1 MYVSECFWPKD
12 LLFDRSRQ
20 KSQIV
25 KSALRCFPI
34 VLRLGT
40 TPTTGAADNP
50 LNIYPDIS
58 SAVAAA
64 HLSNLSII
72 NIIIIIIIV
81 VNIILIETRNICI
94 VGTEVHPPSTPITT
108 HKAITPYY
116 VYGHTSLFAPKLVG
130 CPTRL
135 SFSWWLLTSYTAG
148 MIASV
153 IAAAR
158 FNVFPI
164 FCGMYLSHMCPGHRK
179 KFWLEILCL
188 SFKKELSS
196 RARSFIKNI
205 L

>member
-12 LLFDRSRQ
+12 LLFDRSRK

-72 NIIIIIIIV
+72 NIITIIIIIV
-81 VNIILIETRNICI
+81 VNIILIETRNIGT
-94 VGTEVHPPSTPITT
+94 VGTEVYHPQSYI
-108 HKAITPYY
+108 AILY
-116 VYGHTSLFAPKLVG
+116 VGAY
-130 CPTRL
+130 
-135 SFSWWLLTSYTAG
+135 
-148 MIASV
+148 
-153 IAAAR
+153 
-158 FNVFPI
+158 
-164 FCGMYLSHMCPGHRK
+164 
-179 KFWLEILCL
+179 
-188 SFKKELSS
+188 
-196 RARSFIKNI
+196 
-205 L
+205 

>member
-12 LLFDRSRQ
+12 LSFDRSRQ

-94 VGTEVHPPSTPITT
+94 GGTHPLP
-108 HKAITPYY
+108 
-116 VYGHTSLFAPKLVG
+116 
-130 CPTRL
+130 
-135 SFSWWLLTSYTAG
+135 
-148 MIASV
+148 
-153 IAAAR
+153 
-158 FNVFPI
+158 
-164 FCGMYLSHMCPGHRK
+164 
-179 KFWLEILCL
+179 
-188 SFKKELSS
+188 
-196 RARSFIKNI
+196 
-205 L
+205 

>member
-12 LLFDRSRQ
+12 LSFDRSRE

-72 NIIIIIIIV
+72 NIIITIIIAIA
-81 VNIILIETRNICI
+81 NILEGQSWAFGCFCPRG
-94 VGTEVHPPSTPITT
+94 VFSTMNCLLTFLDFLSDGF
-108 HKAITPYY
+108 
-116 VYGHTSLFAPKLVG
+116 VYLN
-130 CPTRL
+130 L
-135 SFSWWLLTSYTAG
+135 SFVENYQISKFTMLVKQS
-148 MIASV
+148 MINNYQIPLIV
-153 IAAAR
+153 IARQPKFQRLWALVS
-158 FNVFPI
+158 NVI
-164 FCGMYLSHMCPGHRK
+164 SV
-179 KFWLEILCL
+179 
-188 SFKKELSS
+188 S
-196 RARSFIKNI
+196 RVNSVNSLKRLKHP
-205 L
+205 

>member
-12 LLFDRSRQ
+12 LSFDRSRQ

-72 NIIIIIIIV
+72 NIITIIII
-81 VNIILIETRNICI
+81 TRPKPAY
-94 VGTEVHPPSTPITT
+94 GRQGLAGPWGQDTDEVSTFL
-108 HKAITPYY
+108 
-116 VYGHTSLFAPKLVG
+116 VFLTSHFAPV
-130 CPTRL
+130 
-135 SFSWWLLTSYTAG
+135 A
-148 MIASV
+148 
-153 IAAAR
+153 
-158 FNVFPI
+158 
-164 FCGMYLSHMCPGHRK
+164 
-179 KFWLEILCL
+179 
-188 SFKKELSS
+188 LSS
-196 RARSFIKNI
+196 DLTN
-205 L
+205 LGP

>member
-12 LLFDRSRQ
+12 LSFDRSRK

-72 NIIIIIIIV
+72 NIIITIIIIIV
-81 VNIILIETRNICI
+81 VNIILIETRNIGI
-94 VGTEVHPPSTPITT
+94 VCTEVHHPSTPVDY
-108 HKAITPYY
+108 K
-116 VYGHTSLFAPKLVG
+116 
-130 CPTRL
+130 
-135 SFSWWLLTSYTAG
+135 
-148 MIASV
+148 V
-153 IAAAR
+153 I
-158 FNVFPI
+158 VFPFMI
-164 FCGMYLSHMCPGHRK
+164 QEQLITSSFCKMGVPFLFSHLQSLSGRR
-179 KFWLEILCL
+179 I
-188 SFKKELSS
+188 
-196 RARSFIKNI
+196 RQNANI
-205 L
+205 LEG

>member
-12 LLFDRSRQ
+12 LSFDRSRK

-72 NIIIIIIIV
+72 NII
-81 VNIILIETRNICI
+81 LIETKNIGT
-94 VGTEVHPPSTPITT
+94 VGTEVHHPQSYI
-108 HKAITPYY
+108 AILY
-116 VYGHTSLFAPKLVG
+116 VGAY
-130 CPTRL
+130 
-135 SFSWWLLTSYTAG
+135 
-148 MIASV
+148 
-153 IAAAR
+153 
-158 FNVFPI
+158 
-164 FCGMYLSHMCPGHRK
+164 
-179 KFWLEILCL
+179 
-188 SFKKELSS
+188 
-196 RARSFIKNI
+196 
-205 L
+205 

>member
-12 LLFDRSRQ
+12 LSFDRSRK

-72 NIIIIIIIV
+72 NIIITIIIIIV
-81 VNIILIETRNICI
+81 VNIILIETRNIGTVDTKVHHPQSYI
-94 VGTEVHPPSTPITT
+94 AILYVG
-108 HKAITPYY
+108 AY
-116 VYGHTSLFAPKLVG
+116 
-130 CPTRL
+130 
-135 SFSWWLLTSYTAG
+135 
-148 MIASV
+148 
-153 IAAAR
+153 
-158 FNVFPI
+158 
-164 FCGMYLSHMCPGHRK
+164 
-179 KFWLEILCL
+179 
-188 SFKKELSS
+188 
-196 RARSFIKNI
+196 
-205 L
+205 